1 MAKFLMNLYQKN
13 QITYEEFAKHSETK
27 IHRIID
33 KSKDLEI
40 SKEYSFHV
48 DL

>member
-1 MAKFLMNLYQKN
+1 MKLYRKN
-13 QITYEEFAKHSETK
+13 QITYEEFTKHPDAE
-27 IHRIID
+27 IQRIID

-40 SKEYSFHV
+40 SKERFFQLV